1 MPVEESELT
10 YDILQVLQIYRL
22 LRSNMD
28 GFSGTYTGKDLSL
41 VDYLFKLLEVPKDL
55 QHIYLEYI
63 IIIDEDN
70 IAYYASKSK
79 AKAANGNQHNNQNPK
94 S

>member
-10 YDILQVLQIYRL
+10 FDILQVLQIYRL

-28 GFSGTYTGKDLSL
+28 GFSGIYTGKDLSL
-41 VDYLFKLLEVPKDL
+41 LDYLFKLQEVPRDL
-55 QHIYLEYI
+55 QQIYLEYI
-63 IIIDEDN
+63 LIIDEDN
-70 IAYYASKSK
+70 IAYYASKK
-79 AKAANGNQHNNQNPK
+79 ATKADGKYNNGKN